1 MTEIINAIKY
11 FCNER
16 YHAPRMLGI
25 ALKMLLRDR
34 AKYAMLVSGLAFCS
48 LLMCQQASVFCGLM
62 MWTTATVR
70 NIGAPVWVVDEK
82 VEQAN
87 EVIPMR
93 EIEVERV
100 RGVPGVAWAVPLYLG
115 IEQARLADG
124 SFQNVQLAGL
134 DTGTLTGR
142 PMDMREGR
150 IEDLRLPNAVVIDQV
165 AVEKFRRKGIPV
177 GIGTTFEINDKEAR
191 VVGICHVSRSFLGQ
205 PYIYTTYGR
214 AMEYAKP
221 SRKQLSYVLVGP
233 VAGVSASDL
242 AARISKLHGLRAISK
257 DELFWMTVFWY
268 VKNTGI
274 PISFGT
280 VVILGVIVGIA
291 IAGQT
296 FYLFVYDN
304 LRYLAALKAMGARMP
319 TLAGMVMLQALSVGF
334 VGYGIGVG
342 LAAWFGNTV
351 LAKEQ
356 PPFFMP
362 WQVPAFVAVVILLI
376 CAFSA
381 TIGLIRIA
389 KLEPAVVFR

>member
-1 MTEIINAIKY
+1 MPIAN
-11 FCNER
+11 
-16 YHAPRMLGI
+16 PMLTI
-25 ALKMLLRDR
+25 ALKMLFRDR
-34 AKYAMLVSGLAFCS
+34 AKYAMLVCGLAFCA
-48 LLMCQQASVFCGLM
+48 LLMCQQSSVFCGLM

-70 NIGAPVWVVDEK
+70 NIGAPVWVVDAK

-93 EIEVERV
+93 QIEVERV
-100 RGVPGVAWAVPLYLG
+100 RGVPGVAWAVPLYIG

-124 SFQNVQLAGL
+124 SFQNVQLTGL

-150 IEDLRLPNAVVIDQV
+150 IEDLRLPNAVVVDQV
-165 AVEKFRRKGIPV
+165 AVEKFRQKGIK
-177 GIGTTFEINDKEAR
+177 IELGTRFEINDQEAR
-191 VVGICHVSRSFLGQ
+191 VVGICHVARSFLGQ
-205 PYIYTTYGR
+205 PYIYTTYDR
-214 AMEYAKP
+214 AIEYAKP
-221 SRKQLSYVLVGP
+221 SRKQLSYVIAAP
-233 VAGVSASDL
+233 IAGVSDQVL
-242 AARISKLHGLRAISK
+242 AERLSQLPGLRAVAK
-257 DELFWMTVFWY
+257 DDLFWMTVWWY
-268 VKNTGI
+268 IKNTGI

-280 VVILGVIVGIA
+280 VVLLGVIVGIA

-319 TLAGMVMLQALSVGF
+319 VLASMVLLQAFTVGF
-334 VGYGIGVG
+334 IGYGIGVG
-342 LAAWFGNTV
+342 LAAWFGNVV

-362 WQVPAFVAVVILLI
+362 WQVPAFVAVVILCI

-381 TIGLIRIA
+381 TIGLIKIA
-389 KLEPAVVFR
+389 RLEPAVVFR